1 MRFGYVIKE
10 AISGFRKSKF
20 SSFASIFV
28 LFISL
33 FAIGSFV
40 VAGYNLNRL
49 IKAIKE
55 KIEIEVFLKD
65 GLSNSQIDSLR
76 RKIISMDEVERVVFI
91 SKDEAAKIFEEEFGE
106 NIFNILDFNPLP
118 ASFKIKLKENYRT
131 TQGVE
136 NLVRKLRR
144 FPEFEEVRYRKA
156 LLSILERR
164 FKILTQ
170 SFLLSG
176 VLLALISI
184 LLVINTIRLTIQAKR
199 KLINTM
205 QLVGATR
212 GFIMSPFLIQ
222 GFLQGLIAGLFSS
235 GLIYLL
241 VEVIIPQLPDD
252 VIRNVNIPLFF
263 YLLVVFAGCLL
274 GFVGSWISARKYITY
289 KIIT

>member
-252 VIRNVNIPLFF
+252 VITNVNIPLFF

>member
-176 VLLALISI
+176 VLLALIAI

-252 VIRNVNIPLFF
+252 VITNVNIPLFF